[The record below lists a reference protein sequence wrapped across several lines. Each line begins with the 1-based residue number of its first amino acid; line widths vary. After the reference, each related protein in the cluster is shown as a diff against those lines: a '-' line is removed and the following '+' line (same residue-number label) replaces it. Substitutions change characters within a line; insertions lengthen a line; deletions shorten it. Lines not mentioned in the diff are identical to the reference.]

1 MEISFF
7 GITLELGGLT
17 GEAGKLLKETWQQF
31 HWTEAEENYR
41 NRLIYLYGTLRILGN
56 PAPVP
61 LEGVFTDVYILDKP
75 SAFRRFDI
83 QDMECDWENTR
94 EQGMQRQHG
103 LEVVNQI
110 KHNRLF
116 ILGKPGAGKTTFLK
130 YLTVQAA
137 QGKLFAIPIF
147 VSLKEWSDSRLEL
160 FDFMVKQ
167 FEICQFPE
175 AHSFIELI
183 LQQGKAMVLF
193 DGLDEVQQENRQRA
207 EITTKLRDFSRQYL
221 ASQCLITCRIA
232 ASDYSF
238 EQFTY
243 MEVADFTDKQIKS
256 YAEKWFSGD
265 KLPKQELF
273 FKEFKKPEHKGLREL
288 ARTPL
293 LLSLL
298 CLGFEDSLRFP
309 HRRADIYEEALDVL
323 LRKWDSSRAIQ
334 RDEIYQGL
342 SLKRKQQL
350 FARVAAETFQQ
361 GKYFIEQKFLEQH
374 IETFL
379 CKLPN
384 DDRAGEVDG
393 TVVLKA
399 IEAQHSIF
407 VERAQKIYS
416 FSHLTFQ
423 EYFTAKYL
431 AENPKAI
438 KQLMTHCTDKRWRE
452 VFLLTASLL
461 DEDNA
466 DEFFTE
472 FQRTLVEMVREDES
486 FVKLLVWAKDK
497 AATIQ
502 SDDKPAAIR
511 SVYIF
516 LAFAFAL
523 DLARA
528 LAHALDLDSDFTLEL
543 VLVLAHA
550 HALDLPDFLKI
561 DYLLT
566 IALLISEKWEGLD
579 NGDFDDFQE
588 QRYTIPRLIKFLD
601 ESVAECQIFPDLYAE
616 LRNLTVPN
624 ENDRQAVWQAFTKQL
639 RDIMQRHRNIGH
651 EWDLTW
657 EQREK
662 LESYLEANRLLV
674 ECLKFALVSDR
685 RAIEDKVLL
694 LSEP

>member
-83 QDMECDWENTR
+83 QDMECDRENTR
-94 EQGMQRQHG
+94 ERGMQRQHG

-207 EITTKLRDFSRQYL
+207 EITRKLHNFSRQYL
-221 ASQCLITCRIA
+221 TSQCLITCRIA

-243 MEVADFTDKQIKS
+243 MEVADFTDEQIDN
-256 YAEKWFSGD
+256 YAKKWFSGN
-265 KLPKQELF
+265 KLPKRELF
-273 FKEFKKPEHKGLREL
+273 FKEFNKPEHEGLREL

-342 SLKRKQQL
+342 SLKRKHQL

-399 IEAQHSIF
+399 IEAQHGIF

-423 EYFTAKYL
+423 EYFTAKYV

-438 KQLMTHCTDKRWRE
+438 KQLMTHCTDQRWRE

-466 DEFFTE
+466 DSFFAE
-472 FQRTLVEMVREDES
+472 FQRTLVQMVRKDETL
-486 FVKLLVWAKDK
+486 VKLLVWAKDK
-497 AATIQ
+497 TATIQ
-502 SDDKPAAIR
+502 SDDKPAEIR
-511 SVYIF
+511 TVYIS
-516 LAFAFAL
+516 
-523 DLARA
+523 LARA
-528 LAHALDLDSDFTLEL
+528 LDRALDVDIDR
-543 VLVLAHA
+543 
-550 HALDLPDFLKI
+550 ALDIDIDLPNFLKI
-561 DYLLT
+561 DYPLT
-566 IALLISEKWEGLD
+566 IALLVSERWEWL
-579 NGDFDDFQE
+579 NSDDFQK
-588 QRYTIPRLIKFLD
+588 QRDVIPRTIKLFG
-601 ESVAECQIFPDLYAE
+601 ESVAKC
-616 LRNLTVPN
+616 
-624 ENDRQAVWQAFTKQL
+624 
-639 RDIMQRHRNIGH
+639 
-651 EWDLTW
+651 
-657 EQREK
+657 
-662 LESYLEANRLLV
+662 
-674 ECLKFALVSDR
+674 
-685 RAIEDKVLL
+685 
-694 LSEP
+694 